1 MDLSTLNAPQRQ
13 AVETLE
19 GPLLILAGAGSGKT
33 RALTYR
39 IANLVEHG
47 VAPWSILALTF
58 TNKAA
63 REMRERT
70 EALIGHDAQDMW
82 VTTFHS
88 CCARMLR
95 MDIGRLGR
103 ESNFLIYDDDDQ
115 MSLIGNILKRLG
127 ISDKDMPKRE
137 IKERISDAKN
147 KSLEPEQYLMDN
159 PYLDEAVVRIFR
171 EYQRSLKECNA
182 LDFDDLLC
190 MTVQLLE
197 SCPDVLDKYRRKFS
211 YVLVDEYQ
219 DTNAL
224 QYRMVE
230 LICREHRNICVVGDD
245 DQSIYG
251 WRGADIRNILEFE
264 KDFKGAKVIRLEQN
278 YRSTSNI
285 LNGANAVIGNNL
297 GRKQK
302 KLWTDNGDGEK
313 IELYTADSERDE
325 AHFVCRKVMEGVRQ
339 GMSYG
344 DFAIL
349 YRMNAQSRVPETTLM
364 NYGIPNRV
372 YGGQRFYDRKEIKD
386 IMAYLRL
393 IYNPYDDVSLRRIIN
408 VPKRSI
414 GDASV
419 NELARAAQKNSTSML
434 MAAISCLEDMD
445 PRAAKKIQPFAESMA
460 EFIAM
465 SRMMPLSE
473 FTWAL
478 IEALDYERHLKAE
491 DKKGDVESRMD
502 NLRELIGN
510 IKEIEKDLPEGED
523 ALKVFLENVA
533 LVADIDAMN
542 EENGAVALMTLH
554 SAKGLEFPVVFML
567 GMEENVFPTSR
578 AKNDMSTGAMEEERR
593 LCYVGMT
600 RAKSRLYMINA
611 RQRSIFGN
619 ESYNRRSRFI
629 DEIPEELTQSANPER
644 SGGQGAQAASADT
657 RGGYPRPTLGGHG
670 SGRSRYQVDSH
681 FLGKTAA
688 AEPKP
693 AAPVVKSFE
702 KNQRVIHEKFGE
714 GTIMDISGAGSSMLV
729 SIDFG
734 AAGVKRFAAAYAP
747 IKPAEEQ

>member
-13 AVETLE
+13 AVETLN

-70 EALIGHDAQDMW
+70 EALVGCDAQDMW

-88 CCARMLR
+88 CCSRMLR
-95 MDIGRLGR
+95 MDITRLGR

-127 ISDKDMPKRE
+127 ISDKDLPKRE

-147 KSLEPEQYLMDN
+147 KSPDPEQYLMDN
-159 PYLDEAVVRIFR
+159 PYLDEAVIRVFR

-190 MTVQLLE
+190 MTIQLLE
-197 SCPDVLDKYRRKFS
+197 SCPDVLDKYRRKFN

-219 DTNAL
+219 DTNSL
-224 QYRMVE
+224 QYRMIE

-264 KDFKGAKVIRLEQN
+264 KDFPGAKVIRLEQN

-285 LNGANAVIGNNL
+285 LNGANAVIDNNI

-313 IELYTADSERDE
+313 IEIYTAETERDE
-325 AHFVCRKVMEGVRQ
+325 AHFVCKKVMEGVRE

-372 YGGQRFYDRKEIKD
+372 FGGQRFYERKEIKD

-393 IYNPYDDVSLRRIIN
+393 MYNPNDDVSLRRIIN
-408 VPKRSI
+408 IPKRSI

-419 NELARAAQKNSTSML
+419 NELARAAEKNGVSML
-434 MAAISCLEDMD
+434 MASIACLEDMD
-445 PRAAKKIQPFAESMA
+445 PRAAKKIQPFGESMA
-460 EFIAM
+460 EFMAL
-465 SRMMPLSE
+465 SRTMPLSD
-473 FTWAL
+473 FTWGL
-478 IEALDYERHLKAE
+478 IESLEYESYLKSE

-510 IKEIEKDLPEGED
+510 IKEIEKDLTEGED

-554 SAKGLEFPVVFML
+554 SAKGLEFPVVFMI

-600 RAKSRLYMINA
+600 RAKQRLYMINA
-611 RQRSIFGN
+611 KQRSIFGS

-629 DEIPEELTQSANPER
+629 DEIPNELTHSANPQR
-644 SGGQGAQAASADT
+644 RQDTQADSFGE
-657 RGGYPRPTLGGHG
+657 RGGYSSGGHG
-670 SGRSRYQVDSH
+670 TGRSRYQVDSH
-681 FLGKTAA
+681 VLGKVSAPAA
-688 AEPKP
+688 SKP
-693 AAPVVKSFE
+693 AAPVIKSFE
-702 KNQRVIHEKFGE
+702 KHQRVMHEKFGE

-729 SIDFG
+729 AIDFG

-747 IKPAEEQ
+747 IKPIEE

>member
-13 AVETLE
+13 AVETLN

-70 EALIGHDAQDMW
+70 EALIGCDAQDMW

-88 CCARMLR
+88 CCSRMLR
-95 MDIGRLGR
+95 MDITRLGR

-127 ISDKDMPKRE
+127 ISDKDLPKRE

-147 KSLEPEQYLMDN
+147 KSLDPEQYLMEN
-159 PYLDEAVVRIFR
+159 PYFDEAVIRVFR
-171 EYQRSLKECNA
+171 EYQRALKECNA

-190 MTVQLLE
+190 MTIQLLE
-197 SCPDVLDKYRRKFS
+197 NCPDVLDKYRRKFN

-219 DTNAL
+219 DTNSL
-224 QYRMVE
+224 QYRMIE

-264 KDFKGAKVIRLEQN
+264 KDFPGAKVIRLEQN

-285 LNGANAVIGNNL
+285 LNGANAVIDNNL

-313 IELYTADSERDE
+313 IEIYTAETERDE
-325 AHFVCRKVMEGVRQ
+325 AHFVCRKVMEGIRE

-372 YGGQRFYDRKEIKD
+372 YGGQRFYERKEIKD

-393 IYNPYDDVSLRRIIN
+393 MYNPYDDVSLRRIIN
-408 VPKRSI
+408 IPKRSI

-419 NELARAAQKNSTSML
+419 AELARAAEKNSTSML
-434 MAAISCLEDMD
+434 MASIACLEDMD
-445 PRAAKKIQPFAESMA
+445 PRAAKKIQPFGESMA
-460 EFIAM
+460 EFMAL
-465 SRMMPLSE
+465 SRTMPLSD
-473 FTWAL
+473 FTWGL
-478 IEALDYERHLKAE
+478 IEALEYESYLKAE

-510 IKEIEKDLPEGED
+510 IKEIEKDLPDGED

-554 SAKGLEFPVVFML
+554 SAKGLEFPVVFMI

-600 RAKSRLYMINA
+600 RAKRMLYMINA
-611 RQRSIFGN
+611 KQRSIFGS

-629 DEIPEELTQSANPER
+629 DEIPEELTKSANPER
-644 SGGQGAQAASADT
+644 RQEPQASSFGARSGYSSGGGSY
-657 RGGYPRPTLGGHG
+657 GGST
-670 SGRSRYQVDSH
+670 GRSRYQVDSH
-681 FLGKTAA
+681 VLGKVSAPTA
-688 AEPKP
+688 PKP
-693 AAPVVKSFE
+693 AAPVVKTFE
-702 KNQRVIHEKFGE
+702 KHQRVIHEKFGE

-729 SIDFG
+729 AIDFG

-747 IKPAEEQ
+747 IKPIEE

>member
-13 AVETLE
+13 AVETLN

-70 EALIGHDAQDMW
+70 EALIGCDAQDMW

-88 CCARMLR
+88 CCSRMLR
-95 MDIGRLGR
+95 MDITRLGR

-127 ISDKDMPKRE
+127 ISDKDLPKRE

-147 KSLEPEQYLMDN
+147 KSLDPEQYLLDN
-159 PYLDEAVVRIFR
+159 PYLDEAVIRVFR

-190 MTVQLLE
+190 MTIKLLE
-197 SCPDVLDKYRRKFS
+197 SCPDVLDKYRRKFN

-219 DTNAL
+219 DTNSL
-224 QYRMVE
+224 QYRMIE

-264 KDFKGAKVIRLEQN
+264 KDFPGAKVIRLEQN

-285 LNGANAVIGNNL
+285 LNGANAVIDNNL

-313 IELYTADSERDE
+313 IEIYTAETERDE
-325 AHFVCRKVMEGVRQ
+325 AHFVCKKVMEGVRE

-372 YGGQRFYDRKEIKD
+372 YGGQRFYERKEIKD

-393 IYNPYDDVSLRRIIN
+393 MYNPYDDVSLRRIIN
-408 VPKRSI
+408 IPKRSI

-419 NELARAAQKNSTSML
+419 AELSRAAEKNSTSML
-434 MAAISCLEDMD
+434 MASIACLEDMD
-445 PRAAKKIQPFAESMA
+445 PRAAKKIQPFGESMA
-460 EFIAM
+460 EFMAL
-465 SRMMPLSE
+465 SRTMPLSE
-473 FTWAL
+473 FTWEL
-478 IEALDYERHLKAE
+478 IESLEYESYLKSE

-554 SAKGLEFPVVFML
+554 SAKGLEFPVVFMI

-578 AKNDMSTGAMEEERR
+578 AKNDMSTSAMEEERR

-600 RAKSRLYMINA
+600 RAKRRLYMINA
-611 RQRSIFGN
+611 KQRSIFGS

-629 DEIPEELTQSANPER
+629 DEIPAELTQSANPER
-644 SGGQGAQAASADT
+644 RQESQTSSFGAGSAAADRT
-657 RGGYPRPTLGGHG
+657 YGGHG

-681 FLGKTAA
+681 VLGKVSA
-688 AEPKP
+688 P
-693 AAPVVKSFE
+693 AAPKPVAPVIKSFE
-702 KNQRVIHEKFGE
+702 KHQRVIHEKFGE

-729 SIDFG
+729 AIDFG

-747 IKPAEEQ
+747 IKPVEE